1 MQKLT
6 EIPTSAGDR
15 GTERMDNVTLGP
27 ETARAELLEM
37 RPSLLPF
44 DPAQLTAIR
53 VNRAQFAR
61 MCRVSKQTVSQWARK
76 GWITVGA
83 DDRFDPIQ
91 ATRQLLRHADPSRL
105 RASLFKEA
113 MTPLGEL
120 RERVRHL
127 EAENRQL
134 HERIGELQRHA
145 ASRNSVDDLELARRA
160 ARFIDALEAQ
170 ADAYLT
176 AHASGLGGSFLE
188 VLISEHVSHARP
200 DTLLEILDEL
210 KDAYA
215 TADVRAPLPALA
227 FVTEMAT
234 AVASGTDALL
244 IDLPP
249 LDLPEAGTE

>member
-1 MQKLT
+1 MEKLT
-6 EIPTSAGDR
+6 EMPTSAGDR
-15 GTERMDNVTLGP
+15 GTERLDNVTFGP

-37 RPSLLPF
+37 RPSPLPF
-44 DPAQLTAIR
+44 DPSQLTAIR

-120 RERVRHL
+120 RERLRDL
-127 EAENRQL
+127 ETENRQL
-134 HERIGELQRHA
+134 HDRIGELQRHA

-160 ARFIDALEAQ
+160 SRFIDALEAQ
-170 ADAYLT
+170 ADAYMA
-176 AHASGLGGSFLE
+176 AHAAGLGDGFLD
-188 VLISEHVSHARP
+188 VLLSEHVSNASP
-200 DTLLEILDEL
+200 DTLLECLDEL
-210 KDAYA
+210 EDAYT
-215 TADVRAPLPALA
+215 TANVHAPLPALA

-244 IDLPP
+244 SDLPP